1 MILDGKKLRD
11 ELLVSYKEKI
21 NKDNL
26 SITLAIILVGDDE
39 ASKLYIKNKEK
50 YCSMVGINVIKYLLP
65 KETSEEE
72 LMTLIKKLNEKEGK
86 TIIMVTHDVM
96 VGSFASRL
104 LYIQDGTIK
113 EQLSRKEFKTQEDY
127 FYNISKINSK
137 EQLISLKK

>member
-50 YCSMVGINVIKYLLP
+50 YY
-65 KETSEEE
+65 
-72 LMTLIKKLNEKEGK
+72 
-86 TIIMVTHDVM
+86 
-96 VGSFASRL
+96 
-104 LYIQDGTIK
+104 
-113 EQLSRKEFKTQEDY
+113 
-127 FYNISKINSK
+127 KINIKSCK
-137 EQLISLKK
+137 NCKKML

>member
-11 ELLVSYKEKI
+11 ELLISYKEKI
-21 NKDNL
+21 SKDNL

-72 LMTLIKKLNEKEGK
+72 LISLIKSLNEKEEVTG
-86 TIIMVTHDVM
+86 IILQSPVP
-96 VGSFASRL
+96 S
-104 LYIQDGTIK
+104 
-113 EQLSRKEFKTQEDY
+113 
-127 FYNISKINSK
+127 NINFDK
-137 EQLISLKK
+137 

>member
-11 ELLVSYKEKI
+11 ELLISYKEKI
-21 NKDNL
+21 SKDNL

-72 LMTLIKKLNEKEGK
+72 LISLIKSLNEKEEVTG
-86 TIIMVTHDVM
+86 IILQSPVPDGIDFDKCSGMILPSKDVDGFTKDN
-96 VGSFASRL
+96 VYN
-104 LYIQDGTIK
+104 LY
-113 EQLSRKEFKTQEDY
+113 LSIFKVN
-127 FYNISKINSK
+127 F
-137 EQLISLKK
+137 L